1 MTRHER
7 VDGRKILKICRWKF
21 PLEKIDFIGFPGSM
35 TTKCNPVVG
44 SQEPPYVAGI
54 YGGGATSMELAPQN
68 AKKLGSNLGAV
79 LEQTANSIL
88 FQLGYTFERMW
99 TSKC

>member
-21 PLEKIDFIGFPGSM
+21 PLKNRFYRFPRVDDDQMQPSCGQS
-35 TTKCNPVVG
+35 G
-44 SQEPPYVAGI
+44 APYVAGI